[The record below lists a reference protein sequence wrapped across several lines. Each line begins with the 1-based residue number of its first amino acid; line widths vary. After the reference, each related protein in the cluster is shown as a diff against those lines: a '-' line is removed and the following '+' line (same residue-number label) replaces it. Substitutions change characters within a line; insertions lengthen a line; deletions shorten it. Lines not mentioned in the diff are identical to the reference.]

1 MAWPAGGISTTQL
14 DGDLDSPLLARP
26 SLLAAV
32 QALNDI
38 IALRDQAGGFPSLDA
53 LGLIP
58 ASQIPGGRIPS
69 GVGAEF
75 WGSSLP
81 SGWLWADGSAVSRT
95 VYADLFAAIGTT
107 YGAGDGSTT
116 FNLPDKR
123 DRTSVAKGNMGGT
136 DAARMTVTLT
146 GTRASTSSGVITGL
160 SSTAGLSVGM
170 NATGTGIGAGAV
182 ISSIDSASQ
191 VTLSVNSSSTGSG
204 SIRFSIVDTLTLGAT
219 GGAVVHKLTTGQ
231 LPAHTH
237 PQTGQNGGTVSAG
250 SFFTAGNYGTTQG
263 QATGSAGGDQAHPNV
278 QPSIVCNYIIK
289 T

>member
-32 QALNDI
+32 QAVNDI
-38 IALRDQAGGFPSLDA
+38 AASRGTPSGVASLDSSGKVP
-53 LGLIP
+53 LT
-58 ASQIPGGRIPS
+58 QIPS
-69 GVGAEF
+69 GVVPPGVGLDF
-75 WGSSLP
+75 FGSSLP
-81 SGWLWADGSAVSRT
+81 AGWLWADGSAVSRT
-95 VYADLFAAIGTT
+95 TYADLFAAIGTAF
-107 YGAGDGSTT
+107 GAGDGSTT

-123 DRTSVAKGNMGGT
+123 DRTSVGKGNMGGT

-170 NATGTGIGAGAV
+170 NATGTGIGAAAV

-231 LPAHTH
+231 LPSHSHTL
-237 PQTGQNGGTVSAG
+237 PATSSSSIGAG
-250 SFFTAGNYGTTQG
+250 STTGILNTYGTGVVTN
-263 QATGSAGGDQAHPNV
+263 ATGGDQAHPNV